1 MHSRDSSFLLAVL
14 AVLRNVV
21 SLPIARSVSF
31 VLTPSLQQ
39 IEASRKEEMYFLLD
53 RYLLIEHGLTL
64 LNRLDFKL
72 SRISCTASQS
82 YLFLVYIFCSTTRRS
97 ECVPSGSAID
107 VLSGAPRA
115 KDQCREHQ
123 RGGQWWVIC
132 EAWTPVGPRRRRAT
146 DGRRHHVRPGDGH
159 Q

>member
-1 MHSRDSSFLLAVL
+1 MHSRDSSFL

-39 IEASRKEEMYFLLD
+39 IEASRKEEMLGTFWLNTD
-53 RYLLIEHGLTL
+53 WHFWTALISNCHEFH
-64 LNRLDFKL
+64 
-72 SRISCTASQS
+72 APSQS

-115 KDQCREHQ
+115 QDQCREHQ
-123 RGGQWWVIC
+123 RGDQWWVIC